1 MKGLFI
7 RNGNK
12 IRINQMYELLQHELG
27 NNAELATWYNNNQ
40 MKARDI
46 FDSLSKQNDATGF
59 FEYRG

>member
-1 MKGLFI
+1 
-7 RNGNK
+7 
-12 IRINQMYELLQHELG
+12 MYELLQHELG